1 MHHQSPYKSIF
12 GRAMLDRFSNQVM
25 DVSNNLHVIVLAAGE
40 GKRMQSA
47 RAKVLQPLGGA
58 PMLLHVLS
66 AAAALRPVA
75 VHVVIGFDAES
86 VREVVDRFA
95 ADHDKIDVDCVIQQ
109 QRLGTGHAVQQ
120 AMDRVPE
127 QARVL
132 VLPGDMP
139 LIQPATLKQLA
150 DAFSASEAGLA
161 LTSFIAPDPHGYGRI
176 LRDAQ
181 GRVLGIREQADAS
194 AEEAQIEEVNSG
206 ILLAAAE
213 RLNHWL
219 SRLDNRNQQQEYY
232 LTDCIGLAAADGDR
246 VLAEIGPDAD
256 ELLGANDP
264 IQLAALEALWQQ
276 RCVVRLMRRGVRMP
290 MPHSVQI
297 RGVVTAG
304 RDVMIDAGVILEG
317 SIDLA
322 DDVVIGA
329 GCVLRNCRLARG
341 TRVEPYSVLDG
352 AETTGACVIGPFA
365 RLRPVTRIAA
375 DCKIGNFVETK
386 NASFARGAKAS
397 HLSYVGDAEVGEAAN
412 LGAGTITCNYDGV
425 NKHRTEIGAQAF
437 VGSNSALVAPVRIGE
452 RATIGAGSVIT
463 RDAPDDSLTL
473 TRARQKSLPD
483 WAKSKKDRKE

>member
-1 MHHQSPYKSIF
+1 MF
-12 GRAMLDRFSNQVM
+12 GRAMLGRFSNQVM
-25 DVSNNLHVIVLAAGE
+25 DVSTNLHVIVLAAGE

-66 AAAALRPVA
+66 AAAALQPVA

-95 ADHDKIDVDCVIQQ
+95 ADHDGIETDCVIQK

-127 QARVL
+127 HSRVL

-139 LIQPATLKQLA
+139 LIQAATLKQLI

-161 LTSFIAPDPHGYGRI
+161 LTSFIASNPQGYGRI
-176 LRDAQ
+176 LRDTQ

-194 AEEAQIEEVNSG
+194 MEEAQIEEVNSG
-206 ILLAAAE
+206 VLIAGAA
-213 RLNHWL
+213 RLNQWL
-219 SRLDNRNQQQEYY
+219 SRLNNRNQQQEYY
-232 LTDCIGLAAADGDR
+232 LTDCIGLAAADGDT
-246 VLAEIGPDAD
+246 VLAEICPDAD

-276 RCVVRLMRRGVRMP
+276 RSVARLMRQGVRMP

-297 RGVVTAG
+297 RGEVTAG
-304 RDVMIDAGVILEG
+304 RDVLIDAGVILEG
-317 SIDLA
+317 SVDLA
-322 DDVVIGA
+322 DDVIIGA
-329 GCVLRNCRLARG
+329 GCVLRDCRLASG

-365 RLRPVTRIAA
+365 RLRPGTRIAA
-375 DCKIGNFVETK
+375 NCRIGNFVETK
-386 NASFARGAKAS
+386 NASFAYGAKAS

-425 NKHRTEIGAQAF
+425 SKHRTEIGSQAF
-437 VGSNSALVAPVRIGE
+437 IGSNSALVAPVRIGE
-452 RATIGAGSVIT
+452 RTTIGAGSVIT
-463 RDAPDDSLTL
+463 RDAADDSLTL

-483 WAKSKKDRKE
+483 WAKTRKDRKE